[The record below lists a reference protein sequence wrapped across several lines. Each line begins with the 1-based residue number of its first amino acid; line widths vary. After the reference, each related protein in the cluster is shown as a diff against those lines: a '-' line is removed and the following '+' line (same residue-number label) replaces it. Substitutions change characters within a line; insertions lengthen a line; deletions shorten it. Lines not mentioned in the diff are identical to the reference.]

1 MYCTEAPRYGRFRFA
16 AALPLSDAGMLAGE
30 AAAEPLPFSGSAL
43 FAAADSVA
51 GSGGEIV
58 TGGAARGAISN
69 V

>member
-1 MYCTEAPRYGRFRFA
+1 
-16 AALPLSDAGMLAGE
+16 MLAGE
-30 AAAEPLPFSGSAL
+30 AAAEPLPFFGSAL
-43 FAAADSVA
+43 FAAGNSVA